1 MILYY
6 TKEEA
11 VKVAEYNQKHD
22 PDWTYKV
29 EEHLRSPRPNETAV
43 RWKVAIFDEEHEFLG
58 YL

>member
-1 MILYY
+1 MILYH

-22 PDWTYKV
+22 PDWAYKV
-29 EEHLRSPRPNETAV
+29 EEHLRSPRPNETVV
-43 RWKVAIFDEEHEFLG
+43 RWKVAIFYEEHEFLG